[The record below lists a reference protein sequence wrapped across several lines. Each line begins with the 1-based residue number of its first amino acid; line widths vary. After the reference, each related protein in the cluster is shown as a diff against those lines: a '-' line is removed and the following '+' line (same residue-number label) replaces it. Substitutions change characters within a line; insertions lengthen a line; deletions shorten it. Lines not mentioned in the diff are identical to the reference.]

1 MPDVPADFK
10 VPAEG
15 MMLDGILLFG
25 EGSKRGLAAAACW
38 LSLLV
43 AFKTKDIESKFDEPQ
58 VVLLL
63 TSLLRQGS
71 VGTGCQHLRFYSLR
85 KPPFGGHAAGK
96 QRLLSCSR
104 LPHLGGY
111 LGAILNHSVAILCI
125 LEPSLRIGS
134 HLASTRFSIFLIKN
148 TVVMSDHFYFWG
160 LPFSNANHRWQ
171 ASLAGH
177 CTNHISTLLLFA
189 ILFEWDR
196 FPFNS

>member
-1 MPDVPADFK
+1 MSHVKGDVLEMRMPDVPADFK

-63 TSLLRQGS
+63 SSLLRQGS

-85 KPPFGGHAAGK
+85 KPPI
-96 QRLLSCSR
+96 RR
-104 LPHLGGY
+104 PHSMETTPT
-111 LGAILNHSVAILCI
+111 ILFQCA
-125 LEPSLRIGS
+125 PS
-134 HLASTRFSIFLIKN
+134 
-148 TVVMSDHFYFWG
+148 WG
-160 LPFSNANHRWQ
+160 LPQ
-171 ASLAGH
+171 GH
-177 CTNHISTLLLFA
+177 LK
-189 ILFEWDR
+189 
-196 FPFNS
+196 PFCGHPS